1 MQLKRRLTSQTCF
14 CKMGILRFNKF
25 HFGFAA
31 IFHFMAHA
39 TTAFFY
45 CCIADGSRL
54 KLIATIEL
62 LDTNPKT
69 GSSIYAEQ

>member
-1 MQLKRRLTSQTCF
+1 
-14 CKMGILRFNKF
+14 MGNLRFYKF

-31 IFHFMAHA
+31 VFHFMAHA

-45 CCIADGSRL
+45 SCITDGSRL

-62 LDTNPKT
+62 LDANSKT
-69 GSSIYAEQ
+69 GSSINTEQ